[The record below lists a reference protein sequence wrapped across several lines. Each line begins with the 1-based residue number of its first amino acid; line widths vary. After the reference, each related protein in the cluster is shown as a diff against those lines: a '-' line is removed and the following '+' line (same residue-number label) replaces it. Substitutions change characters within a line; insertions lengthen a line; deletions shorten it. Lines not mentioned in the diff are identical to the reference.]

1 MVSKLST
8 VEFIIGNISASGKL
22 AKKMFGEYG
31 IYCAEKM
38 VALVCDDRLFV
49 KPTPGGKAF
58 LNGHS
63 EAPPYPGAKPCFVI
77 PEEKW
82 GESAW
87 LFPINRAHLCSVAC
101 GEEKGLEETHL
112 SLWITVPAG
121 LGPLFI
127 AIHRLNIHC
136 RYQRKREREGV

>member
-22 AKKMFGEYG
+22 SAKKMFGEYG

-77 PEEKW
+77 PEKW

-87 LFPINRAHLCSVAC
+87 LSQLIALTYAQ
-101 GEEKGLEETHL
+101 L
-112 SLWITVPAG
+112 PAAKKRPRRN
-121 LGPLFI
+121 PLKPMDYGARRVGASFI

>member
-1 MVSKLST
+1 MDCEYEEGSPMVSKLST
-8 VEFIIGNISASGKL
+8 VEFIIGNISAPGKL
-22 AKKMFGEYG
+22 SVKRMFGEYG

-58 LNGHS
+58 LNEYS

-82 GESAW
+82 GDSAW
-87 LFPINRAHLCSVAC
+87 LSQLIALTYAQ
-101 GEEKGLEETHL
+101 L
-112 SLWITVPAG
+112 PAAKKKVSKK
-121 LGPLFI
+121 PT
-127 AIHRLNIHC
+127 
-136 RYQRKREREGV
+136 

>member
-22 AKKMFGEYG
+22 SAKKMFGEYG

-77 PEEKW
+77 PEEW
-82 GESAW
+82 GESA
-87 LFPINRAHLCSVAC
+87 R
-101 GEEKGLEETHL
+101 L
-112 SLWITVPAG
+112 SQLIALTYAQLPAAKKRPRRN
-121 LGPLFI
+121 PLKPMDYGARRVGASFI

>member
-22 AKKMFGEYG
+22 SAKKMFGEYG

-77 PEEKW
+77 PKRS
-82 GESAW
+82 GRKR
-87 LFPINRAHLCSVAC
+87 P
-101 GEEKGLEETHL
+101 L
-112 SLWITVPAG
+112 SQLIALTYAQLPAAKKRPRRN
-121 LGPLFI
+121 PLKPMDYGARRVGASFI

>member
-22 AKKMFGEYG
+22 SAKKMFGEYG

-87 LFPINRAHLCSVAC
+87 LSQLIALTYAQ
-101 GEEKGLEETHL
+101 L
-112 SLWITVPAG
+112 PAAKKRPRRN
-121 LGPLFI
+121 PLKPMDYGARRVGASFI

>member
-8 VEFIIGNISASGKL
+8 VEFIIGNISAPGKL
-22 AKKMFGEYG
+22 SVKRMFGEYG

-49 KPTPGGKAF
+49 KPTPGDKAF
-58 LNGHS
+58 LNEYS

-82 GESAW
+82 GDSAW
-87 LFPINRAHLCSVAC
+87 LSQLIALTYAQ
-101 GEEKGLEETHL
+101 L
-112 SLWITVPAG
+112 PAAKKKVSKK
-121 LGPLFI
+121 PT
-127 AIHRLNIHC
+127 
-136 RYQRKREREGV
+136 